1 MPILD
6 FGIKLKQLTAVSGY
20 IWRYARTKNA
30 KHFYRGIRT
39 WADDGRDELKLLF
52 QNTYGPMLLGRIW
65 PIPTMFLEGDPR
77 YRGVSST
84 AVRMLCDRIKRNE
97 GEKEAIEERKGGNLL
112 SDVSGKS
119 AFRLQVLTNR
129 RIPSKF
135 IQNQSS
141 NDSMHDI
148 SEGLESQNAL
158 SSGIGEE
165 GSSQPGDSM
174 REWDSL
180 NASKVP
186 V

>member
-1 MPILD
+1 MD
-6 FGIKLKQLTAVSGY
+6 FGIKSKQLTAVSGY

-97 GEKEAIEERKGGNLL
+97 GKKEAIEELKLL
-112 SDVSGKS
+112 VPDSVVDKVVEIYG
-119 AFRLQVLTNR
+119 
-129 RIPSKF
+129 
-135 IQNQSS
+135 SS
-141 NDSMHDI
+141 NTASH
-148 SEGLESQNAL
+148 L
-158 SSGIGEE
+158 SS
-165 GSSQPGDSM
+165 
-174 REWDSL
+174 
-180 NASKVP
+180 
-186 V
+186 